1 PIRKTSQL
9 RYLLLFVII
18 ITLIMLCSI
27 FISQYRQYNEVED
40 RLNMAYANNSKSS
53 PTLYKLFSTF
63 SEVDNLFRLY
73 ANSFDEANLKA
84 YQIKLDTLSQIIHS
98 LDTVLPPQENQ
109 KAQKEIAIMDQ
120 SLSLEYINL
129 KKKIE
134 DLILFAEEEL
144 PENSSDLRTVQ
155 RSSVLN
161 ADSAIN
167 QILNDTTAN
176 SLSNADT
183 IVFKKQRLFDRIF
196 RAKNDTLLN
205 TNNSTVLN
213 INQIDIVHKNIEN
226 IIRTNEAS
234 FINNFQS
241 LRRIY
246 LQSKEQE
253 RKLITMNYNL
263 INELKNNIENIRELE
278 FKK

>member
-1 PIRKTSQL
+1 
-9 RYLLLFVII
+9 
-18 ITLIMLCSI
+18 MLCSI

-63 SEVDNLFRLY
+63 SEVDNLFSLY

-109 KAQKEIAIMDQ
+109 KAQKEIAILDQ

-134 DLILFAEEEL
+134 DLILFSEEEL

-161 ADSAIN
+161 LDSAIN
-167 QILNDTTAN
+167 RILNDTTVN

-246 LQSKEQE
+246 LQSK
-253 RKLITMNYNL
+253 
-263 INELKNNIENIRELE
+263 
-278 FKK
+278 

>member
-1 PIRKTSQL
+1 
-9 RYLLLFVII
+9 
-18 ITLIMLCSI
+18 MLCSI

-63 SEVDNLFRLY
+63 SEVDNLFSLY

-109 KAQKEIAIMDQ
+109 KAQKEIAILDQ

-134 DLILFAEEEL
+134 DLILFSEEEL

-161 ADSAIN
+161 VDSAIN
-167 QILNDTTAN
+167 RILNDTTVN

-246 LQSKEQE
+246 LQSK
-253 RKLITMNYNL
+253 
-263 INELKNNIENIRELE
+263 
-278 FKK
+278 

>member
-1 PIRKTSQL
+1 
-9 RYLLLFVII
+9 
-18 ITLIMLCSI
+18 MLCSI

-63 SEVDNLFRLY
+63 SEVDNLFSLY

-109 KAQKEIAIMDQ
+109 KAQKEIAILDQ

-134 DLILFAEEEL
+134 DLILFSEEEL

-161 ADSAIN
+161 VDSAIN
-167 QILNDTTAN
+167 RILNDTTVN

-205 TNNSTVLN
+205 TNNCTVLN
-213 INQIDIVHKNIEN
+213 INQIDIVHKNIEI
-226 IIRTNEAS
+226 IIRTNQAS

-241 LRRIY
+241 LQRIY
-246 LQSKEQE
+246 LQSK
-253 RKLITMNYNL
+253 
-263 INELKNNIENIRELE
+263 
-278 FKK
+278 